1 MKIKNEYIDNLK
13 KEDLSFY
20 GSPLKCTLKDYD
32 KVLDKI
38 KNEARKAK
46 EVLSVYTFGEIGA
59 PGISD
64 IDLIFVLKE
73 KSKLPNL
80 LKKNFAD
87 KDSKYLVF
95 HPFLI
100 LTENIME
107 NIRYIYP
114 NSNYVKIY
122 GKEIDICNPSQSEQ
136 KKIKTYL
143 IIDTI
148 LRHFP
153 VDYLYILL
161 SKRVNIRMVLLR
173 FNALSHTFR
182 MFNDISGINKQSWK
196 NFSKKADHLRK
207 NWFVLSQDLKMHK
220 LFELLKEAAYI
231 SIDFVREFDV
241 FLSKSKEVIIHTEN
255 QNILFKGI
263 KNRISFVKNWDAK
276 KSMNMLINHFLAYKN
291 FYSILPISFLRH
303 LCCYSSFN
311 GRLSRYIRKRLN
323 VECVQDTI
331 EPILRK
337 RIQILNSQVEYANEL
352 KHSHY
357 PCFFPLGYKTEK
369 GFKNK
374 LILLFVIITSRS
386 VFRSILY
393 YLRRVIRKYH

>member
-1 MKIKNEYIDNLK
+1 MTIKNQYIENLK
-13 KEDLSFY
+13 KEDFSFY
-20 GSPLKCTLKDYD
+20 GYPIKYALKDYENI
-32 KVLDKI
+32 LDKI
-38 KNEARKAK
+38 KKKAK
-46 EVLSVYTFGEIGA
+46 KTKEILSIYHFGEVKA

-73 KSKLPNL
+73 NCKLPAL
-80 LKKNFAD
+80 LKKHYIDN
-87 KDSKYLVF
+87 DSKYLIF

-100 LTENIME
+100 FTENIME

-122 GKEIDICNPSQSEQ
+122 GKEIGIYNISQSEQ

-153 VDYLYILL
+153 IDHLYILL

-182 MFNDISGINKQSWK
+182 IFNDISGINKQSWRS
-196 NFSKKADHLRK
+196 FSKKADHLRK
-207 NWFVLSQDLKMHK
+207 NWFNLNKYLREYK
-220 LFELLKEAAYI
+220 LLNLVKEAVYISTDFLKEVDI
-231 SIDFVREFDV
+231 
-241 FLSKSKEVIIHTEN
+241 FLSKNEA
-255 QNILFKGI
+255 NIVDIRQDDVLFKGT
-263 KNRISFVKNWDAK
+263 KNRISFVKDWDAE
-276 KSMNMLINHFLAYKN
+276 KSMDQLINHFLSYKN
-291 FYSILPISFLRH
+291 FYSILPISFLKH
-303 LCCYSSFN
+303 LCCYSSLN
-311 GRLSRYIRKRLN
+311 GRLSMYIRKRLN
-323 VECVQDTI
+323 LKCFQNNI
-331 EPILRK
+331 EPTLRK
-337 RIQILNSQVEYANEL
+337 RIQILNAQVEYANEL

-374 LILLFVIITSRS
+374 LILLFVIVTSS
-386 VFRSILY
+386 SIFRRILFY
-393 YLRRVIRKYH
+393 YRGILGKHS

>member
-1 MKIKNEYIDNLK
+1 MKIKNKYIDNLK

-20 GSPLKCTLKDYD
+20 GSPIKCTLKDYD
-32 KVLDKI
+32 KALDKI
-38 KNEARKAK
+38 KNKARKAK
-46 EVLSVYTFGEIGA
+46 EILSIYTFGEIGA

-80 LKKNFAD
+80 LKKNSVD
-87 KDSKYLVF
+87 KHSKYLVF

-100 LTENIME
+100 FTENIME

-122 GKEIDICNPSQSEQ
+122 GKEIGIYNPSQSEQ

-153 VDYLYILL
+153 VEHIYILL

-182 MFNDISGINKQSWK
+182 IFNDISRINKQSWRS
-196 NFSKKADHLRK
+196 FSKKADHLRK
-207 NWFVLSQDLKMHK
+207 NWFSLNKDLREDK
-220 LFELLKEAAYI
+220 LLNLLKEAVYI
-231 SIDFVREFDV
+231 STDFI
-241 FLSKSKEVIIHTEN
+241 KEVDIFFSKN
-255 QNILFKGI
+255 KANIVDIKQDDVLFKGT
-263 KNRISFVKNWDAK
+263 KNRISFVKNWDAEK
-276 KSMNMLINHFLAYKN
+276 AMDLSINHFLAYKN
-291 FYSILPISFLRH
+291 FYSILPISFLKH

-311 GRLSRYIRKRLN
+311 ERLSMYIRKRLN
-323 VECVQDTI
+323 VKCFQNNI
-331 EPILRK
+331 EPTLRK
-337 RIQILNSQVEYANEL
+337 RIQILNAQVEYANEL

-374 LILLFVIITSRS
+374 LILLFVIVTSS
-386 VFRSILY
+386 SIF
-393 YLRRVIRKYH
+393 RRVLFYFRGILIKHY

>member
-1 MKIKNEYIDNLK
+1 MTIKNQYIENLK
-13 KEDLSFY
+13 KKDFSFY
-20 GSPLKCTLKDYD
+20 GHPIKYALKDYENI
-32 KVLDKI
+32 LDKI
-38 KNEARKAK
+38 KKKAK
-46 EVLSVYTFGEIGA
+46 KTKEILSIYHFGEVKA

-73 KSKLPNL
+73 NYKLPSL
-80 LKKNFAD
+80 LKKHYIDN
-87 KDSKYLVF
+87 DSKYLIF

-100 LTENIME
+100 FTENIME

-122 GKEIDICNPSQSEQ
+122 GKEIGIYNISQSEQ

-153 VDYLYILL
+153 IDHLYILL

-182 MFNDISGINKQSWK
+182 IFNDISGINKQSWRS
-196 NFSKKADHLRK
+196 FSKKADHLRK
-207 NWFVLSQDLKMHK
+207 NWFNLNKYLREYK
-220 LFELLKEAAYI
+220 LLNLVKEAVYISTDFLKEVDI
-231 SIDFVREFDV
+231 
-241 FLSKSKEVIIHTEN
+241 FLSKNEA
-255 QNILFKGI
+255 NIVDIRQDDVLFKGT
-263 KNRISFVKNWDAK
+263 KNRISFVKDWDAE
-276 KSMNMLINHFLAYKN
+276 KSMDQLINHFLSYKN
-291 FYSILPISFLRH
+291 FYSILPISFLKH
-303 LCCYSSFN
+303 LCCYSSLN
-311 GRLSRYIRKRLN
+311 GRLSRYIRKRIN
-323 VECVQDTI
+323 VKCFQNNI
-331 EPILRK
+331 EPTLRK
-337 RIQILNSQVEYANEL
+337 RIQILNAQVEYANEL

-374 LILLFVIITSRS
+374 LILLFVIVTSS
-386 VFRSILY
+386 SIFRRILFY
-393 YLRRVIRKYH
+393 YRGILRKHS